1 MRRLTGIAAAAAL
14 LAGPGVARADG
25 ASFPGGNEL
34 SDELGVASSPPTPGS
49 QRATQVANSLDALL
63 DLGRGLNLD
72 LGVDAVRLT
81 PTGAAP
87 GAPPTRG
94 ATIWT
99 FTAGLIGEFGE
110 HLTLD
115 ASVHASPAADLTTDF
130 TADYRYL
137 AGGTVRTD
145 QVEAALVSRSSS
157 AGALLAATWDTAGD
171 SDAETAVDLG
181 VGLEHFSSEQRLEA
195 PRDRQTGATV
205 TLDELVNSCRLFPGR
220 CPRALVGALLLSRRA
235 APVLLNQVALRAGA
249 VETLWRDTDL
259 GLSGSWYL
267 YDRDPTEAGYFGLA
281 AAGRTGTGGA
291 IPIAPLLWSVRPSA
305 TRRLGAWTLRLELQH
320 GVYASSEG
328 RLDALAAK
336 VQLRFTRAFRMWVT
350 AGGQRDVD
358 FAGTVTTVR
367 SASLGALLQW

>member
-1 MRRLTGIAAAAAL
+1 MHRLSGILAVAL
-14 LAGPGVARADG
+14 LAGTGVARADG

-34 SDELGVASSPPTPGS
+34 SDELGVASSPPTPTS
-49 QRATQVANSLDALL
+49 PRATQVANTLDLLL

-72 LGVDAVRLT
+72 LGVDTVRLT
-81 PTGAAP
+81 PTEAAAGAA
-87 GAPPTRG
+87 PTRG

-99 FTAGLIGEFGE
+99 FTAGLIWELGD

-115 ASVHASPAADLTTDF
+115 GSVHVSPAAELTTDF
-130 TADYRYL
+130 TAEYRYL

-145 QVEAALVSRSSS
+145 QVDAALVSRSSS

-171 SDAETAVDLG
+171 SDAETAIDLG
-181 VGLEHFSSEQRLEA
+181 AGLEHFSSEQRLEA

-235 APVLLNQVALRAGA
+235 VPVLLNQFALRAG
-249 VETLWRDTDL
+249 VIETLWRDTDL
-259 GLSGSWYL
+259 GLSGAWYL
-267 YDRDPTEAGYFGLA
+267 YDRDPTEVGYFGLA
-281 AAGRTGTGGA
+281 AAGRGGSPGA

-320 GVYASSEG
+320 GVYASDEG
-328 RLDALAAK
+328 RFDALAAR
-336 VQLRFTRAFRMWVT
+336 VQVRFTRAFRMWVA

-358 FAGTVTTVR
+358 YAGAVTSVR